1 MTRAGVTG
9 RIQLQRR
16 AGWRKPAGAVVVAR
30 PTRWGNPY
38 AVGEYGREEAVRL
51 YRAYL
56 RDHPEIVEAVRRE
69 LAGRDLACWCRLTDE
84 QGRRVPCHAD
94 VLLQVAAGGAP

>member
-69 LAGRDLACWCRLTDE
+69 LTGRPLACAGAGSTSRAMRTC
-84 QGRRVPCHAD
+84 CSK
-94 VLLQVAAGGAP
+94 VAAGGAP